1 MTEESRIHNGES
13 TVCSINS
20 VGKTEHKRMKLD
32 CYLTPYTKINLK
44 LIKDLN
50 VRPETITLYKKK
62 IGGKFLV
69 LSLGDEIS
77 IWCQKPKAIK
87 EKKKKKEGNHFKLKS
102 FHIEKKNRQN
112 EKATYQMEENICK
125 WYIW

>member
-1 MTEESRIHNGES
+1 MTQESRIHNGES

-20 VGKTEHKRMKLD
+20 AGKAEHKRMKLD

-62 IGGKFLV
+62 IDGKFLV
-69 LSLGDEIS
+69 LSLGDDFS
-77 IWCQKPKAIK
+77 NLTPKQNKSSKSKGKDNILNGR
-87 EKKKKKEGNHFKLKS
+87 KKL
-102 FHIEKKNRQN
+102 
-112 EKATYQMEENICK
+112 
-125 WYIW
+125 

>member
-1 MTEESRIHNGES
+1 MTQESRIHNRES

-20 VGKTEHKRMKLD
+20 VGKAEHIRMKLD

-50 VRPETITLYKKK
+50 VRLENITLYKKK

-69 LSLGDEIS
+69 LSLGDDFS
-77 IWCQKPKAIK
+77 I
-87 EKKKKKEGNHFKLKS
+87 
-102 FHIEKKNRQN
+102 
-112 EKATYQMEENICK
+112 
-125 WYIW
+125 